1 MARKSTALPKTE
13 TLLIEI
19 LTEELPPK
27 ALEALGRSF
36 RDHLTNDL
44 EQAGLRTSES
54 AARTFATPRRL
65 AVSISHVR
73 PEAAEVRDKVLGPSA
88 KAPEQAVS
96 GFARKHGVDTVQ
108 LIKIETPKGTVYAVE
123 RTLPGILLADV
134 LAQRVEAA
142 LKGLP
147 VPKVMRWGDGDAQFV
162 RPVHGVVM
170 LYGSKLMAG
179 TVLGLESGRHTRGH
193 RFMGKAK
200 ITLDSAEGYESAL
213 REQGMVIA
221 DFAQRRAEIDRQLHA
236 HAKALGAGLGEHAGL
251 LDEVTALVEHPSVY
265 VGGFDPSYLDVPQE
279 CLILTMRQNQKYF
292 PLFDGS
298 GKLLPK
304 FLIVSNMQLADPH
317 HIVSGNERVLRP
329 RLEDARFFYDQDR
342 RKPLEVRA
350 LELKKVL
357 YYRERLGSQDDRVQ
371 RIASIA
377 TRLAAALH
385 ADVSI
390 VTPAAKL
397 CKADLLTGMV
407 GEFPEL
413 QGIMGRYYALHDGV
427 PEDTANAIEQH
438 YWPRFA
444 GDKLP
449 QKLES
454 CVVALAD
461 KLETI
466 AGMFGVGNAPTG
478 DKDPYALRRNALGVV
493 RILIEK
499 RIDASLFSIVDLAI
513 GEMPQDAKSDW
524 AVMLDFLLERAK
536 SYFLEKGYAAKAIES
551 VLRPMGS
558 ATPLHTLLGC
568 IDGASRFIATE
579 EGKILAEANKRIT
592 NILKKSD
599 VEVPFGLAPDQLTR
613 KPDATKLTEKAE
625 IDFWNALQQ
634 IGGESVELRRQQK
647 FAESLRALSK
657 LALPTKVFFDSVLVN
672 AEDPAVRDNRITL
685 LQHARAYM
693 NQVADLS
700 LMAA

>member
-1 MARKSTALPKTE
+1 
-13 TLLIEI
+13 
-19 LTEELPPK
+19 
-27 ALEALGRSF
+27 
-36 RDHLTNDL
+36 
-44 EQAGLRTSES
+44 
-54 AARTFATPRRL
+54 
-65 AVSISHVR
+65 
-73 PEAAEVRDKVLGPSA
+73 
-88 KAPEQAVS
+88 
-96 GFARKHGVDTVQ
+96 
-108 LIKIETPKGTVYAVE
+108 
-123 RTLPGILLADV
+123 
-134 LAQRVEAA
+134 
-142 LKGLP
+142 
-147 VPKVMRWGDGDAQFV
+147 
-162 RPVHGVVM
+162 
-170 LYGSKLMAG
+170 
-179 TVLGLESGRHTRGH
+179 
-193 RFMGKAK
+193 
-200 ITLDSAEGYESAL
+200 
-213 REQGMVIA
+213 
-221 DFAQRRAEIDRQLHA
+221 
-236 HAKALGAGLGEHAGL
+236 
-251 LDEVTALVEHPSVY
+251 
-265 VGGFDPSYLDVPQE
+265 
-279 CLILTMRQNQKYF
+279 MRQNQKYF
-292 PLFDGS
+292 PLFDGG

-304 FLIVSNMQLADPH
+304 FLIVSNMQLADARH
-317 HIVSGNERVLRP
+317 VVVGNERVLRP
-329 RLEDARFFYDQDR
+329 RLEDARFFYNQDR
-342 RKPLEVRA
+342 KKPLEVRA
-350 LELKKVL
+350 LELKKVV

-371 RIASIA
+371 RITSIA
-377 TRLAAALH
+377 IRVAAALH

-427 PEDTANAIEQH
+427 PEEAANAIEQH

-466 AGMFGVGNAPTG
+466 VGMFGVGNAPTG
-478 DKDPYALRRNALGVV
+478 EKDPYGLRRAALGVV
-493 RILIEK
+493 RILIEQK
-499 RIDASLFSIVDLAI
+499 IDSGLLTLVDLAI
-513 GEMPQDAKSDW
+513 DEMPQNAKSDW
-524 AVMLDFLLERAK
+524 AVILDFLLERAR
-536 SYFLEKGYAAKAIES
+536 SHFLEKGYSAKAIES
-551 VLRPMGS
+551 VLRPMGG

-592 NILKKSD
+592 NILKKSN

-657 LALPTKVFFDSVLVN
+657 LALPTKVFFDNVLVN